1 MYCEP
6 VIRVSDLSKCFYL
19 FEKPIHRLTSQLFG
33 NRGRGKAFWA
43 LRNVSFE
50 INPGE
55 TVGIIGKNG
64 SGKSTLLEIIAG
76 TMRPTEGNVRVQG
89 RVAALLELG
98 AGFNPEFTG
107 RENAMMSAAVMGVE
121 PARAEA
127 SIADISEFAEI
138 GEYLDQPVKTYS
150 SGMYVRLAFASA
162 VSFDPDILIIDEA
175 LSVGDIRFQRKCFR
189 KFEQLKQHGKTIL
202 FVTHSTELVKAH
214 CDKAI
219 FLNDGEVQDRGDVR
233 DVVHAYL
240 TAMFGGDRTAVGDL
254 GSSSDRDT
262 ASAPIVAPAT
272 LNRDPSIDGC
282 RYRQGY
288 NAAEYRWGDQRAR
301 IIDYRILCDGI
312 ADPVTCTQ
320 GKRLEIECNIYFDAA
335 MVGVIYGLTVKTVD
349 GITVYGAN
357 TRARSTAVRDHAAG
371 DIGTIKFQMQLRLL
385 PGDYFVSLGVAVD
398 DDDHDNIAVD
408 RRYDLLL
415 LHVVGDGQDFGIADL
430 SLAIQEN

>member
-1 MYCEP
+1 MSCEP
-6 VIRVSDLSKCFYL
+6 AIRISDVGKCYYL
-19 FEKPIHRLTSQLFG
+19 FEKPIHRLINQLFNDRDNG
-33 NRGRGKAFWA
+33 TAFWA

-50 INPGE
+50 ITPGE

-76 TMRPTEGNVRVQG
+76 TTRPTEGDVRVQG

-98 AGFNPEFTG
+98 AGFSPEFTG
-107 RENAMMSAAVMGVE
+107 RENALMNAAVMGVE
-121 PARAEA
+121 PTLAQA
-127 SIADISEFAEI
+127 SIADIAEFAEI

-189 KFEQLKQHGKTIL
+189 KFEQLKQQGKTIL

-240 TAMFGGDRTAVGDL
+240 SAMFGGDRTAVGKLD
-254 GSSSDRDT
+254 SSSDPDA
-262 ASAPIVAPAT
+262 ASAPVVAPAT

-282 RYRQGY
+282 RNRPGY

-301 IIDYRILCDGI
+301 IIDYRVLCRGV
-312 ADPVTCTQ
+312 ADPVTCAQ
-320 GKRLEIECNIYFDAA
+320 GERLEIECNIYFYEA

-357 TRARSTAVRDHAAG
+357 TRARNTTVQDHAAG
-371 DIGTIKFQMQLRLL
+371 DVGTIKFQMHLRLL

-398 DDDHDNIAVD
+398 DDEHDNIAVD

-430 SLAIQEN
+430 SLAVQEN

>member
-6 VIRVSDLSKCFYL
+6 VIRISDLSKCFYL
-19 FEKPIHRLTSQLFG
+19 FDKPIHRLTNQLFSRHD
-33 NRGRGKAFWA
+33 NGKAFWA

-50 INPGE
+50 VRPGE
-55 TVGIIGKNG
+55 TVGVIGKNG

-76 TMRPTEGNVRVQG
+76 TMRPTEGDVHVNG

-98 AGFNPEFTG
+98 AGFSPEFTG
-107 RENAMMSAAVMGVE
+107 RENALMNAAVMGVE
-121 PARAEA
+121 PDLARN
-127 SIADISEFAEI
+127 SIAEIAEFAEI
-138 GEYLDQPVKTYS
+138 GDYLDHPVKTYS

-189 KFEQLKQHGKTIL
+189 KFEQLKQQGKTIL

-219 FLNDGEVQDRGDVR
+219 FLNDGEVQDHGDVR

-240 TAMFGGDRTAVGDL
+240 RAMFGGDRVAAKNL
-254 GSSSDRDT
+254 SSSRDSDA
-262 ASAPIVAPAT
+262 ASAPVVAPAT

-282 RYRQGY
+282 KYRQGY

-301 IIDYRILCDGI
+301 IIDYRVLCGGV
-312 ADPVTCTQ
+312 ADPITCVQ
-320 GKRLEIECNIYFDAA
+320 GECLEIECNIYFDETIE
-335 MVGVIYGLTVKTVD
+335 GTIYGLTVKTVD

-357 TRARSTAVRDHAAG
+357 TRARKTTIRRHSAG
-371 DIGTIKFQMQLRLL
+371 DVGTIKFQMQLRLL
-385 PGDYFVSLGVAVD
+385 SGDYFISLGVAAD
-398 DDDHDNIAVD
+398 DDEDDNIAVD

-415 LHVVGDGQDFGIADL
+415 LHVVGDGRDFGIADL
-430 SLAIQEN
+430 SLEVHEY

>member
-1 MYCEP
+1 MYCES
-6 VIRVSDLSKCFYL
+6 VIRVSNLSKCFYL
-19 FEKPIHRLTSQLFG
+19 FEKPIHRLTSQLF
-33 NRGRGKAFWA
+33 NNHDNGRAFWA
-43 LRNVSFE
+43 LRNVSFD

-55 TVGIIGKNG
+55 TIGIIGKNG

-76 TMRPTEGNVRVQG
+76 TMRPTEGDVHVRG

-98 AGFNPEFTG
+98 AGFSPEFTG
-107 RENAMMSAAVMGVE
+107 RENALMNAAVMGVE
-121 PARAEA
+121 PELAQA
-127 SIADISEFAEI
+127 SIADIAEFAGI

-189 KFEQLKQHGKTIL
+189 RFEQLKQDGKTIL

-219 FLNDGEVQDRGDVR
+219 FLNDGEIQDRGDVR

-240 TAMFGGDRTAVGDL
+240 SAMFGGERAAVEKL
-254 GSSSDRDT
+254 VSSSDLDT
-262 ASAPIVAPAT
+262 ASAPVVATAT

-282 RYRQGY
+282 RYRPGY

-301 IIDYRILCDGI
+301 IIDYRILCGGV
-312 ADPVTCTQ
+312 ADPVTCAQ
-320 GKRLEIECNIYFDAA
+320 GELLEIECNIYFDES
-335 MVGVIYGLTVKTVD
+335 MSGVIYGLTVKTVD

-357 TRARSTAVRDHAAG
+357 TRARNTTVRDHAAG
-371 DIGTIKFQMQLRLL
+371 DVGTIKFQMHLRLI

-398 DDDHDNIAVD
+398 DDEHDNIAVD
-408 RRYDLLL
+408 RRFDLLL
-415 LHVVGDGQDFGIADL
+415 LHVVGDGPDFGIADL
-430 SLAIQEN
+430 SLAVQEN